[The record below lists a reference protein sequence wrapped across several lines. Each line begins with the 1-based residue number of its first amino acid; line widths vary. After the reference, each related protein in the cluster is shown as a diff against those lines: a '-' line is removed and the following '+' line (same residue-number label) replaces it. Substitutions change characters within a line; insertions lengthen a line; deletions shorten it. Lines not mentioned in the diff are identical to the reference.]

1 MANLPSPLGDG
12 GNPTYDD
19 NQISII
25 LDQVVGQILNNQCT
39 GPAGP
44 TGLTGPAT
52 NTGPTGPTGGT
63 LVRTVVNTNL
73 NQVTGSTFTISV
85 GFFGPVGPA
94 GSPTGPTGP
103 TGYTGFAGPPGN
115 TGPAGPTGGTGPTGV
130 TGPQGLPSTPGAV
143 GPTSVTGITGPT
155 GASNAGK
162 TAATGAQGFTG
173 NTGGLQGPT
182 GPTGTLLYFDNQP
195 LGLSGGT
202 GVTGPFLAGGLTGA
216 GNNYGQF
223 GITGPYNFSLGN
235 WPTYNLQGGP
245 QGPAGPVANTVFF
258 PPTVDPQI
266 PGAVWWNP
274 ALGNT
279 GIFVSPGTLAGFN
292 GG

>member
-1 MANLPSPLGDG
+1 MANLPTPLGDG

-44 TGLTGPAT
+44 TGVAGPST

-63 LVRTVVNTNL
+63 LVRTVVNTN
-73 NQVTGSTFTISV
+73 QGVVTGSTFTISL
-85 GFFGPVGPA
+85 GFFGPAGPF
-94 GSPTGPTGP
+94 GSGTGPTGP
-103 TGYTGFAGPPGN
+103 TGYQGTTGPPGN
-115 TGPAGPTGGTGPTGV
+115 TGPAGPTGATGPTGV
-130 TGPQGLPSTPGAV
+130 TGPQGSPAT
-143 GPTSVTGITGPT
+143 TGPT
-155 GASNAGK
+155 GPANPGTGNTGNTGPAGL
-162 TAATGAQGFTG
+162 TGPTGRVGNTG
-173 NTGGLQGPT
+173 NTGGQGPT

-195 LGLSGGT
+195 IGSGGT
-202 GVTGPFLAGGLTGA
+202 GVTGPYLISGTYSA
-216 GNNYGQF
+216 
-223 GITGPYNFSLGN
+223 TGPYNYLLPN
-235 WPTYNLQGGP
+235 WPSYNLQGGP

-258 PPTVDPQI
+258 PPIVDPQI

-279 GIFVSPGTLAGFN
+279 GLQVSPGIF
-292 GG
+292 GGG